1 MNESEKIIKKYKEL
15 WSKIIHLIRSIIK
28 NSDDYDESYMKI
40 KFDLKDELPL
50 NKTTEM
56 YNITIVVRAVFHE
69 NNRYYPEVFLDGFLH
84 KINDIKNH
92 TCHFFNNVM
101 NAIFINFNDVLLDEK
116 LYKETYDISYK
127 TSTGAKLLL
136 IRYDDVIVN
145 VNVR

>member
-1 MNESEKIIKKYKEL
+1 
-15 WSKIIHLIRSIIK
+15 
-28 NSDDYDESYMKI
+28 MKI

-69 NNRYYPEVFLDGFLH
+69 NNRYYPEVFLDGFFH

-101 NAIFINFNDVLLDEK
+101 KAIFINFNDVLLDEK